1 MLRIISLVVFAIMS
15 FICIPTG
22 LAQATRT
29 QNSGIAIFPSSYASD
44 SDFLNLVNDNRAIR
58 EQSRRQVFVYYNCLI
73 KANPDNNKRQDPMVL
88 SRSRW
93 VAFSEIPEEIYEARL
108 ERSARLIN
116 EHNKAV
122 MQGTVER
129 DISELKRIKWNEIKK
144 EVNSIV
150 TGGRNA
156 ELEKYGCP
164 ISEADLRIP
173 QSWPGRFFERPVFIP
188 PYM

>member
-1 MLRIISLVVFAIMS
+1 MLRIISLAVFTAMS
-15 FICIPTG
+15 FSCVPYG
-22 LAQATRT
+22 LTQATRT
-29 QNSGIAIFPSSYASD
+29 PASRVAIFPSPYASD
-44 SDFLNLVNDNRAIR
+44 SDFLNLVNDDRAIR
-58 EQSRRQVFVYYNCLI
+58 EQSRRHVFVYYNCLI

-129 DISELKRIKWNEIKK
+129 DISEWKRIKWNDIKK
-144 EVNSIV
+144 EMNSIV
-150 TGGRNA
+150 TGGRNT

-164 ISEADLRIP
+164 VSEAELRIP
-173 QSWPGRFFERPVFIP
+173 QSWPGRFFERPVFIA